1 MPANITDV
9 GALRLWRP
17 AKLLWLQMDVSWNG
31 TWLSVSASPVGLP
44 YEGMAPSGPLYFL
57 HKATP
62 PAMPPILGA
71 PSVGT

>member
-1 MPANITDV
+1 
-9 GALRLWRP
+9 
-17 AKLLWLQMDVSWNG
+17 
-31 TWLSVSASPVGLP
+31 LP

-71 PSVGT
+71 PSVGQESSAIRSGDRSSR